1 MYADTGGIFFCFYLQ
16 LNSFLLKDN
25 INPIER
31 VYIVLFVFY
40 RIRVPPELISKSDKK
55 RKEFRRSCTKI
66 KKFSK
71 MLPFLISAAL
81 Y

>member
-1 MYADTGGIFFCFYLQ
+1 MYAGTGGIFFCFYLQ

-40 RIRVPPELISKSDKK
+40 RIRAPPELISKSDKK
-55 RKEFRRSCTKI
+55 GREFR
-66 KKFSK
+66 
-71 MLPFLISAAL
+71 
-81 Y
+81 